1 MKSNKIDAFL
11 NQINSGKRESD
22 KIKILRIIKEK
33 PITMENLILLGFKI
47 QTVSARLSELEEMGL
62 IEKIYNPTNSFS
74 WFKFVESEQ
83 DQQILRL
90 KIENEKKIRY
100 FTRGLELGYF
110 YFDDNGRLQAD
121 LKLELK

>member
-22 KIKILRIIKEK
+22 KVKILRIIKQK

-47 QTVSARLSELEEMGL
+47 QTASARLSELEEMGL
-62 IEKIYNPTNSFS
+62 IEKQYNPTNSFS
-74 WFKFVESEQ
+74 WFRFVESEEEQ
-83 DQQILRL
+83 KKLRQR
-90 KIENEKKIRY
+90 IENEKKMKY

-110 YFDDNGRLQAD
+110 HFDDNGNLQTD
-121 LKLELK
+121 LKFK